1 MARSVKA
8 NFIYN
13 MIGTV
18 SGFLFPMITFPYV
31 SRVIMAEGLGL
42 VQFYNSIINYVVLLT
57 SLGIPLYATREIA
70 RVRDNVADLSRTTT
84 EIISLNLILN
94 IVGYASIFIMC
105 YTIDEVMQNIPLF
118 LLLSTS
124 IVLTTIG
131 CPWFFSG
138 VEDFKFITL
147 RGLAVRVVSTIF
159 LFLFV
164 RDKSDLMLY
173 ALYNVIASVGA
184 NVLNFIRLRKYIRL
198 SAFKPK
204 ELNIWRHLKP
214 AFAIFV
220 FNLITSIYVNLD
232 KVMVGF
238 LKDNES
244 VGYYTAATT
253 ISHIFLTAVTS
264 LGVVMLPRLSNLVK
278 QGDMESFN
286 RLAKKSYN
294 FIVTMSFPICGGLII
309 LSPSLIRI
317 FSGEGFTPAIFT
329 LQIISPI
336 IVAIGISNLIGLQIL
351 YPLGK
356 IKIVIISI
364 LAGAIINFFLN
375 LLLIPKYAQNGAAI
389 ATVCTEVCV
398 TLTQIIIA
406 RKFIPFKIID
416 KQVIYCLI
424 STFAMM
430 TLCFLFINLGCSD
443 AGNLVSVPII
453 GAIFYSV
460 AMILSRNALALEAI
474 QMLATKIKRK

>member
-1 MARSVKA
+1 MAKSIKE

-31 SRVIMAEGLGL
+31 SRVIMAEGMGQ
-42 VQFYNSIINYVVLLT
+42 VQFYSSIINYVVLLT

-94 IVGYASIFIMC
+94 IIGYAAIFTMC
-105 YTIDEVMQNIPLF
+105 FTVHEVMQNIPLF
-118 LLLSTS
+118 LLLSSS
-124 IVLTTIG
+124 IILTTIG

-138 VEDFKFITL
+138 VEDFKYITI
-147 RGLAVRVVSTIF
+147 RGLIIRVICIIF

-164 RDKSDLMLY
+164 HDKNDLMYY
-173 ALYNVIASVGA
+173 AAYTVFGSIGNNI
-184 NVLNFIRLRKYIRL
+184 LNFIRLRKYIHLDTFR
-198 SAFKPK
+198 FT
-204 ELNIWRHLKP
+204 ELKIWIHLKP

-220 FNLITSIYVNLD
+220 FNIVTSIYVNLD

-253 ISHIFLTAVTS
+253 ISHILLTAVTS
-264 LGVVMLPRLSNLVK
+264 IGAVMLPRLSNLVK
-278 QGDMESFN
+278 QGDMDNFY

-294 FIVTMSFPICGGLII
+294 FIVTMSMPICGGLII

-317 FSGEGFTPAIFT
+317 FSGDGFIPAIST

-336 IVAIGISNLIGLQIL
+336 IIAIGLSNLIGIQVL

-356 IKIVIISI
+356 IKIVTISTSV
-364 LAGAIINFFLN
+364 GALINFTLN
-375 LLLIPKYAQNGAAI
+375 LILIPKYAQDGAAI
-389 ATVCTEVCV
+389 ATVLAEICV
-398 TLTQIIIA
+398 TVTQFIIA
-406 RKFIPFKIID
+406 KKYIKFNLID
-416 KQVIYCLI
+416 KQFISCLL
-424 STFAMM
+424 T
-430 TLCFLFINLGCSD
+430 TLCMMLICHLFMTFRCSD
-443 AGNLVSVPII
+443 ITNLIAIPLL
-453 GAIFYSV
+453 GAVFYGL
-460 AMILSRNALALEAI
+460 AMLLVKNEIVIEVLNTI
-474 QMLATKIKRK
+474 TNKIKK

>member
-1 MARSVKA
+1 MAKSIKE

-31 SRVIMAEGLGL
+31 SRVIMAEGIGQI
-42 VQFYNSIINYVVLLT
+42 QFYTSIINYVVLLT

-70 RVRDNVADLSRTTT
+70 RVRDNIVDLSRTTT
-84 EIISLNLILN
+84 EIICLNLILN
-94 IVGYASIFIMC
+94 IIGYAAIFVMC
-105 YTIDEVMQNIPLF
+105 FTIDEIMQNVPLF

-147 RGLAVRVVSTIF
+147 RGLAVRIISTIF

-164 RDKSDLMLY
+164 RDKDDLMYY
-173 ALYNVIASVGA
+173 ALYNVLATVGT
-184 NVLNFIRLRKYIRL
+184 NVLNIVRLRAYIDFTTF
-198 SAFKPK
+198 SFA
-204 ELNIWRHLKP
+204 ELKIWRHLKP
-214 AFAIFV
+214 ALAIFV

-278 QGDMESFN
+278 LGDMDSFN

-294 FIVTMSFPICGGLII
+294 FIITLSFPVCGGLI
-309 LSPSLIRI
+309 LLAPSLIRI
-317 FSGEGFTPAIFT
+317 FSGEGFVPAIPT

-336 IVAIGISNLIGLQIL
+336 IVAIGISNLIGLQVL

-356 IKIVIISI
+356 IKIVTIST
-364 LAGAIINFFLN
+364 LVGAIINCSLN
-375 LLLIPKYAQNGAAI
+375 LLMIPKFAQNGAAV
-389 ATVCTEVCV
+389 ATVCAEICV
-398 TLTQIIIA
+398 TLTQFIIA
-406 RKFIPFKIID
+406 RKYIPFKLVD
-416 KQVIYCLI
+416 RQSTYCFV
-424 STFAMM
+424 T
-430 TLCFLFINLGCSD
+430 TLLMIFFCHLFIGVGCSD
-443 AGNLVSVPII
+443 LINLIVVPII
-453 GAIFYSV
+453 GVLFYGIV
-460 AMILSRNALALEAI
+460 MILIKNTIALEVLQTI
-474 QMLATKIKRK
+474 NSKIKR